1 MLEGLFGR
9 DNDMLIWIILIFFL
23 LGFND
28 RDDCYGG
35 HKGGLG
41 GLFGDDIIIWI
52 IILFF
57 LLGDGKEKHHEH
69 R

>member
-1 MLEGLFGR
+1 MLEGFFGK
-9 DNDMLIWIILIFFL
+9 DNDILIWIILIFFL

-28 RDDCYGG
+28 RDGLFGG
-35 HKGGLG
+35 RD
-41 GLFGDDIIIWI
+41 GLFGDNIIIWI

-57 LLGDGKEKHHEH
+57 LLGDGKDKHHDC